1 MSIKF
6 LTGAAPLFEK
16 YLTIFQDEGPLIH
29 ILFYKM
35 KDLLI
40 SLKRFLKPSAVDKKL
55 TKDLLKIDSSDLTI
69 HLEIN
74 KMDFGEEAKNQVSIL
89 LLLILADFT

>member
-6 LTGAAPLFEK
+6 LIGVAPLFEK
-16 YLTIFQDEGPLIH
+16 HLTIFQDEGPLIH

-35 KDLLI
+35 KHLLI
-40 SLKRFLKPSAVDKKL
+40 SLIKRFLKHSAVDKKL
-55 TKDLLKIDSSDLTI
+55 TKDLLKIDSLDSTI

-74 KMDFGEEAKNQVSIL
+74 KMDFGEEAKN
-89 LLLILADFT
+89 

>member
-6 LTGAAPLFEK
+6 LIGVAPLFEK

-40 SLKRFLKPSAVDKKL
+40 SLMKPFLKPPAVDKKL
-55 TKDLLKIDSSDLTI
+55 TKDLLKIYSSDSTI

-74 KMDFGEEAKNQVSIL
+74 KMNFW
-89 LLLILADFT
+89 

>member
-6 LTGAAPLFEK
+6 LIGVAPLFEK
-16 YLTIFQDEGPLIH
+16 HLMIFQDAGPLIH

-40 SLKRFLKPSAVDKKL
+40 SLMKRFLKPSAVDKKL
-55 TKDLLKIDSSDLTI
+55 TKDLLNIDSSDSTI

-74 KMDFGEEAKNQVSIL
+74 KMDLVRKQKTRLVFCCC
-89 LLLILADFT
+89 